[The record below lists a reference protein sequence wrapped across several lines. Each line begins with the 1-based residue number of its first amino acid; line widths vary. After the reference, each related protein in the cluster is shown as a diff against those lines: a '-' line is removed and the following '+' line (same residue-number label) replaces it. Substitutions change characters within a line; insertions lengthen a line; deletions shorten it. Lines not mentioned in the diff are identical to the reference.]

1 MIESISFGHITINS
15 QTYHSDLIIYPD
27 GRIEDNWWRK
37 SGHRLTEGDI
47 IKLIQSQ
54 PDVII
59 VGAGIYSGM
68 QPANALEKKLDNI
81 GVRFIVGSNQE
92 AMVTFNRLAASDKVG
107 ACFHLTC

>member
-27 GRIEDNWWRK
+27 GRIEDNWW
-37 SGHRLTEGDI
+37 
-47 IKLIQSQ
+47 
-54 PDVII
+54 
-59 VGAGIYSGM
+59 M